1 MAMNY
6 IAARDLLLI
15 SGAESKYFSVKL
27 VLYVLMIS
35 VGGSLAFNGGGYYWL
50 GMGLIGL
57 AIAHGVELQHQVL
70 HGSAFL
76 NKRVSHIVG
85 FILGLPMLV
94 SYSSYQFTHLAHHD
108 KVGTE
113 DDVEF
118 FEFNTL
124 NDEQR
129 WYGKVSSFLL
139 LSHYAHFLKIVFNS
153 ILVREIIVEADEET
167 NRYIR
172 REYLTMAF
180 LIVVFVAVS
189 VVFDNYQY
197 LLLWLV
203 PLALFAA
210 PTHTLIE
217 LPEHFGCDNRSESIL
232 RNTRTIRSSPF
243 FVWFTNGNNYHVE
256 HHMFPL
262 VRPEKLSILHR
273 KMSVDIAYQNQSY
286 FEFFMESI

>member
-6 IAARDLLLI
+6 IDARDLLLI
-15 SGAESKYFSVKL
+15 SGAEAKYFSVKL
-27 VLYVLMIS
+27 VLYVLMIV
-35 VGGSLAFNGGGYYWL
+35 VGISLAFKSGGYYWL
-50 GMGLIGL
+50 GMSLIGL
-57 AIAHGVELQHQVL
+57 AMAHGVELQHQVL

-85 FILGLPMLV
+85 FILGFPMLV
-94 SYSSYQFTHLAHHD
+94 SYSSYQFSHLAHHD

-153 ILVREIIVEADEET
+153 ILVREIIVEADEKT
-167 NRYIR
+167 NRHIR

-180 LIVVFVAVS
+180 LIVVFLAAS
-189 VVFDNYQY
+189 VLFNSYQY
-197 LLLWLV
+197 FLFWLV
-203 PLALFAA
+203 PLTVFAA

-217 LPEHFGCDNRSESIL
+217 LPEHFGCDNRSENIL
-232 RNTRTIRSSPF
+232 RNTRTIRSSPLL
-243 FVWFTNGNNYHVE
+243 VWFTNGNNYHVE